1 MAKKIRNELK
11 DLRQFGLA
19 LAGILIIFG
28 AVHFIRHRIVLSE
41 WFAAA
46 GVVALCI
53 SVVRPMALRPV
64 YAVFIK
70 VAHAIGWFNTKVI
83 LTLIYF
89 ALITPIAVIMRVLG
103 NDPLNMKTDKK
114 LSTYWVKRP
123 VLKAARE
130 QLEKQF

>member
-1 MAKKIRNELK
+1 
-11 DLRQFGLA
+11 
-19 LAGILIIFG
+19 
-28 AVHFIRHRIVLSE
+28 
-41 WFAAA
+41 
-46 GVVALCI
+46 
-53 SVVRPMALRPV
+53 MALRPV